1 MTRGNIKLPEDEYER
16 HNERRKE
23 LGQTWAE
30 YIDGHTPEHHEKLL
44 EANQR
49 QADALETIAG
59 ALLMSESD
67 DRQLNAEA
75 LLEEARFHYD
85 PEEPGL

>member
-1 MTRGNIKLPEDEYER
+1 MTRANIKLPEEDFER

-30 YIDGHTPEHHEKLL
+30 YLDG
-44 EANQR
+44 
-49 QADALETIAG
+49 QAPDVEERKAEALETIAG

-67 DRQLNAEA
+67 DRQLNPEA
-75 LLEEARFHYD
+75 LLEEARFHYN
-85 PEEPGL
+85 PEETL

>member
-1 MTRGNIKLPEDEYER
+1 MTRANIKLPEEEFER

-30 YIDGHTPEHHEKLL
+30 YLDGNAPDHQERML
-44 EANQR
+44 EVQER

-59 ALLMSESD
+59 ALLMELSD
-67 DRQLNAEA
+67 DRQLNAET
-75 LLEEARFHYD
+75 LLEDARFHYD
-85 PEEPGL
+85 PDQ